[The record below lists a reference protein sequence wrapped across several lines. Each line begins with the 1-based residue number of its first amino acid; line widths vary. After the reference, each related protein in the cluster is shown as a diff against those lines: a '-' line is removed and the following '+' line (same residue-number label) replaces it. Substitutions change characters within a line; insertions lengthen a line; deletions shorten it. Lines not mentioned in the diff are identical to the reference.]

1 MSKVKLFD
9 LNRLARFE
17 NTYSGE
23 PVYFVPGDIVA
34 LIERDNSQGQYGGP
48 NYPSQ
53 VRVHLTGDLSLDLC
67 ATLPEV
73 EAEINRALAATST
86 AAHEYA
92 DESAKEIAD
101 KLIQLKATIHEAD
114 MHSMNDFT
122 PDLNKDK
129 KGYN

>member
-17 NTYSGE
+17 NLESKE
-23 PVYFVPGDIVA
+23 PVYFVPGDISAIVPVWNHTHNVPTGRINVY
-34 LIERDNSQGQYGGP
+34 LDGGT
-48 NYPSQ
+48 NF
-53 VRVHLTGDLSLDLC
+53 
-67 ATLPEV
+67 TLFTTLEQL
-73 EAEINRALAATST
+73 EAEINRALAATSS

-101 KLIQLKATIHEAD
+101 KLVQLKATIKDAD
-114 MHSMNDFT
+114 MMANNDFY
-122 PDLNKDK
+122 PDLDKDK

>member
-17 NTYSGE
+17 NHESKE
-23 PVYFVPGDIVA
+23 PVYFVPGDISAIIPVWDHRNNVPSGRINVY
-34 LIERDNSQGQYGGP
+34 LDGG
-48 NYPSQ
+48 
-53 VRVHLTGDLSLDLC
+53 GGF
-67 ATLPEV
+67 TLVTTLGEL
-73 EAEINRALAATST
+73 EEEINRALAATST

-101 KLIQLKATIHEAD
+101 KLIQLKATIKDAD
-114 MHSMNDFT
+114 MMSNNDFY
-122 PDLNKDK
+122 PDLDKDK